1 MRKRILVADDS
12 ELIRQQVRKILES
25 DQRLEICAEA
35 ENGREA
41 VRMARQYRP
50 DLILMDV
57 LMPEMSGL
65 AAAYEIKRTAP
76 NLPVV
81 VFTLYDSADIHIESK
96 NAGADAFV
104 LKAKG
109 SLELLPTIHKLL
121 PSLHISSH
129 EDD

>member
-12 ELIRQQVRKILES
+12 ELIPQQVRKILES

-96 NAGADAFV
+96 MRA
-104 LKAKG
+104 LMH
-109 SLELLPTIHKLL
+109 SC
-121 PSLHISSH
+121 
-129 EDD
+129 